1 MNCADVTAAEIDHE
15 VMELLKRCYERA
27 KELLSGNKDVMER
40 IAAFLIEKETI
51 SGKEFMELF
60 YELRPEAKAEAE
72 RKKAEKEEKAAKD
85 AQKAA
90 NETEKSEVTEEVN
103 DAEVIVSAET
113 VMESDDSEETN
124 PEESDS

>member
-1 MNCADVTAAEIDHE
+1 MQRLI
-15 VMELLKRCYERA
+15 ERA

-72 RKKAEKEEKAAKD
+72 RKKAEKE
-85 AQKAA
+85 AQKDDATAA
-90 NETEKSEVTEEVN
+90 VDKSEYSGEIEAVN
-103 DAEVIVSAET
+103 DAEIVISAEA
-113 VMESDDSEETN
+113 VMESDGSEEKHS
-124 PEESDS
+124 EESDS